1 MFIWNQ
7 QQVLESDEL
16 FISKLKQRLE
26 DQYLQSWHEAVDETS
41 NHRLYKSLKTSFG
54 MEKYLNCLEDNSL
67 RIALSKIRLGSHNFM
82 VERGKWGF
90 PKLDF
95 KDRICTTC
103 KTIEDEYHCFI
114 ECSRFKHLRKGLPK
128 ELLSKP
134 SMFDFLNILKTSNT
148 FHIKAIALT
157 SKCIR
162 SEYEKYK

>member
-1 MFIWNQ
+1 
-7 QQVLESDEL
+7 
-16 FISKLKQRLE
+16 
-26 DQYLQSWHEAVDETS
+26 
-41 NHRLYKSLKTSFG
+41 
-54 MEKYLNCLEDNSL
+54 
-67 RIALSKIRLGSHNFM
+67 M

-157 SKCIR
+157 SKCIL